1 MKSWGT
7 SDKIAIIASIAGL
20 LQVAALIVT
29 VVIMIRNGRRQLEA
43 YVLPENAGVFD
54 GTMLDPP
61 QPQFKDVP
69 GVVILIKNS
78 GQTPAYRV
86 ASRAAIAAI
95 LVKDEGDLVL
105 PPVEDKF
112 MLTLGSGGTFS
123 KALRLDRALT
133 NEEIIEIAK
142 GQRAIYVYG
151 RIVYQ
156 DVFKQHRYTD
166 FRMHYV
172 GNYPPTK
179 GAILTF
185 SDTGNDAE

>member
-69 GVVILIKNS
+69 GVVILDQRTLDKLLRI
-78 GQTPAYRV
+78 
-86 ASRAAIAAI
+86 
-95 LVKDEGDLVL
+95 EW
-105 PPVEDKF
+105 PVEPQ
-112 MLTLGSGGTFS
+112 SP
-123 KALRLDRALT
+123 
-133 NEEIIEIAK
+133 
-142 GQRAIYVYG
+142 
-151 RIVYQ
+151 
-156 DVFKQHRYTD
+156 RY
-166 FRMHYV
+166 
-172 GNYPPTK
+172 
-179 GAILTF
+179 
-185 SDTGNDAE
+185 